1 MTLYSAQVAQKSGG
15 FSTLARGWGQSG
27 YGSTQNLILRR
38 GRVARG
44 RRGLLLA
51 PRPTGA
57 SLASGVRRG
66 EGGAGRGARGAGR
79 GARVTAR
86 CPPDDRQMAPRC
98 PRDDPQMTLDGV
110 DFPKKN
116 DLQGCVFYL
125 SHESATETTP
135 GDRSRPGTT
144 DLART
149 GTPSDP
155 LPPYNGRGKGWGMGD
170 PPTLLL
176 L

>member
-1 MTLYSAQVAQKSGG
+1 MGLRQKGGEFLTLYSPQVAQKSGG

-79 GARVTAR
+79 GARGAGR
-86 CPPDDRQMAPRC
+86 ES
-98 PRDDPQMTLDGV
+98 
-110 DFPKKN
+110 
-116 DLQGCVFYL
+116 LQLFKFASSSIL
-125 SHESATETTP
+125 SQ
-135 GDRSRPGTT
+135 SR
-144 DLART
+144 
-149 GTPSDP
+149 
-155 LPPYNGRGKGWGMGD
+155 N
-170 PPTLLL
+170 
-176 L
+176 